1 MTENE
6 AIQLCRSGDPNGL
19 KLLFEL
25 HHEKV
30 FRLSWR
36 MLGKPHD
43 AEDAVQE
50 VFLKVFRTVGQWR
63 GDSAFSTWLYRLT
76 ANHCLDVLRRR
87 KVVSFQSIEGALDP
101 IDPTDRTGQGG
112 EVLGAE
118 ITQVLQGLP
127 PAQKA
132 CLLMRE
138 IEDLSYEEIAKSLGM
153 NLGSVKSNI
162 HRAKS
167 YLKGKLEKSGFTPED
182 FR

>member
-6 AIQLCRSGDPNGL
+6 AIQLCRSGDPGGL
-19 KLLFEL
+19 KLLFDL
-25 HHEKV
+25 HHERV

-87 KVVSFQSIEGALDP
+87 KVVNFQPIEGALDP
-101 IDPTDRTGQGG
+101 ADTADRTGQGG
-112 EVLGAE
+112 EVLGPV
-118 ITQVLQGLP
+118 ITSALDALP
-127 PAQKA
+127 AAQKA

-138 IEDLSYEEIAKSLGM
+138 IEDLSYEEIAKALGM

-162 HRAKS
+162 HRAKA
-167 YLKGKLEKSGFTPED
+167 YLKEKLEKSGFTPED